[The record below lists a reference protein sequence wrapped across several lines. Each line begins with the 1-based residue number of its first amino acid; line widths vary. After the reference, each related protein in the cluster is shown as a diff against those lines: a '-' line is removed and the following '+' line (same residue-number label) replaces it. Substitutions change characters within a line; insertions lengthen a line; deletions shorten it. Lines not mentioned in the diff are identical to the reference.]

1 MLFGK
6 TFTRDAIS
14 WKRWHLSHE
23 EVTLHVTA
31 QQSVIVRL
39 SKLRWQGQR
48 IDWSGY
54 IFLLPFA
61 IPFLIF
67 TVVAIFFGVYVA
79 FTEWEIIGSPT
90 WVGLDNFKEA
100 FRDEWVVKAFINTF
114 RYGLLI
120 VPGVVIGGLIFAIF
134 VNQRWPLSG
143 LARTLFFA
151 PNIVSATVIGLVWV
165 WMLDTQFGVVNQ
177 YLGRFGVPDIPWLTS
192 TKWSLIGV
200 SIASIWWDLGL
211 GFVLFLSALQE
222 VPGDLYDA
230 AFVDGA
236 SRLQT
241 LWYIT
246 LPVLRPVISM
256 VITLQII
263 ATFRI
268 FSQVY
273 VMTNGAPAGSSMS
286 VIHYIYTT
294 AIVRHRLG
302 YAAAVSLL
310 LFLMILVLT
319 IVQRRVIRERI

>member
-1 MLFGK
+1 M
-6 TFTRDAIS
+6 
-14 WKRWHLSHE
+14 
-23 EVTLHVTA
+23 TA

-67 TVVAIFFGVYVA
+67 TVAAIFFGVYVA
-79 FTEWEIIGSPT
+79 FTEWEIIGSPA

-319 IVQRRVIRERI
+319 